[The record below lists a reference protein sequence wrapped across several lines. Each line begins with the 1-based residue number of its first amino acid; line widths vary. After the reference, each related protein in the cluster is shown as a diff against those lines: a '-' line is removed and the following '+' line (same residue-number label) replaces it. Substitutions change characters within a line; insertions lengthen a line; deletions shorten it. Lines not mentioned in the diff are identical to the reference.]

1 MSYLTTLHHGCSDFM
16 DNPLRAKE
24 EEGDADHMD

>member
-24 EEGDADHMD
+24 EEDGTYTE